1 MSISK
6 AVLLS
11 NSEMDPYPLP
21 NDSAALTSEV
31 PTLSFLCGGEGGTGD
46 EEAGG
51 SGG

>member
-11 NSEMDPYPLP
+11 KPYPLP